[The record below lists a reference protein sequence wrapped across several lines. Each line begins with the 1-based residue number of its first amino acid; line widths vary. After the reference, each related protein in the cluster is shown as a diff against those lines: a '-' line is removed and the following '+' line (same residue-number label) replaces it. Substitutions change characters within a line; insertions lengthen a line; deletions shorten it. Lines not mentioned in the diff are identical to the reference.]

1 MIGIVVIILFALF
14 AVGVP
19 IAYTL
24 GLTGIFA
31 MYMVGGTS
39 LAVVPMMMFSGAN
52 AYTLVAIPLFMLMGE
67 IMNKSGISN
76 RLIDFASSII
86 GFIRGGLGIAT
97 VMTGTVMAA
106 ISGSATA
113 DAAALGSI
121 LIPQMEKRG
130 YKKGFAASIV
140 SSGAT
145 LASMI
150 PPSIN
155 MILYAVIAG
164 CSISQ
169 LFIAGVIPGLIMS
182 GSFMLLVYFF
192 ARKEGMTPE
201 GKFQL
206 HLVGK
211 AFWRAIWGLVLPIIV
226 IGGILLGYFTPTE
239 AGAIGVV
246 YSLLVGMFV
255 YREFKVVDLVPCLK
269 GAARQTS
276 IVMLMVATSSILGWF
291 ISQQRIP
298 QNLATSMLS
307 ISENPYVIMAMAVI
321 VILIAGMFLQA
332 SPLIVMILP
341 ILTPMVESVGWDLI
355 QFGVI
360 ACIALCIGQV
370 SPPVASVLMTTM
382 GIANCNLDKVLPYIL
397 PVMGVMLIVLILVV
411 VLPPL
416 ALWLPSVMI
425 SSV

>member
-1 MIGIVVIILFALF
+1 M
-14 AVGVP
+14 
-19 IAYTL
+19 
-24 GLTGIFA
+24 
-31 MYMVGGTS
+31 
-39 LAVVPMMMFSGAN
+39 
-52 AYTLVAIPLFMLMGE
+52 
-67 IMNKSGISN
+67 
-76 RLIDFASSII
+76 
-86 GFIRGGLGIAT
+86 
-97 VMTGTVMAA
+97 
-106 ISGSATA
+106 
-113 DAAALGSI
+113 
-121 LIPQMEKRG
+121 
-130 YKKGFAASIV
+130 
-140 SSGAT
+140 
-145 LASMI
+145 
-150 PPSIN
+150 
-155 MILYAVIAG
+155 
-164 CSISQ
+164 
-169 LFIAGVIPGLIMS
+169 
-182 GSFMLLVYFF
+182 
-192 ARKEGMTPE
+192 
-201 GKFQL
+201 
-206 HLVGK
+206 
-211 AFWRAIWGLVLPIIV
+211 
-226 IGGILLGYFTPTE
+226 
-239 AGAIGVV
+239 
-246 YSLLVGMFV
+246 
-255 YREFKVVDLVPCLK
+255 DLVPCLK

-411 VLPPL
+411 LLPPL